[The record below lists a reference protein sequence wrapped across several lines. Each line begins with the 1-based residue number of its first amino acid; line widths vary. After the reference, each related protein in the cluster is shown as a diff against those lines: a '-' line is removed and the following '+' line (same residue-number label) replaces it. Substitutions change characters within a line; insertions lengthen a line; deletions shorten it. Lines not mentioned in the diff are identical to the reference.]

1 MVGGGTVIVDVE
13 LVVELLVVDPTRG
26 PSTSRRSA
34 GRCS

>member
-1 MVGGGTVIVDVE
+1 MVGGTVIVEVEVDVD
-13 LVVELLVVDPTRG
+13 LVAVDSTRG